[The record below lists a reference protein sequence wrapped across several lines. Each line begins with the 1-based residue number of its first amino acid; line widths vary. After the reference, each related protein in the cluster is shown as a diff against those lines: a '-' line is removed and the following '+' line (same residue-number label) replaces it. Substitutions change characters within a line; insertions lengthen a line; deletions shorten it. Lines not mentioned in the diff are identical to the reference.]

1 MDARARLKTEI
12 DTIHE
17 ILPELDYYRVLLL
30 EADCIQ
36 DEIGEAF
43 RRESRRL
50 HPDRMNMLRD
60 SVVQSRANDIYRL
73 INEAHNVLKDPDQ
86 RAEYDQL
93 LEQGVLRMTEDA
105 KAEAEANARKNDP
118 EHAATH
124 PKAEKYWK
132 MALRDY
138 KEKNF
143 GACVMN
149 IQFAQNFEKD
159 NEVFQEWLDKAK
171 AARDEADK
179 KKEKNPYKLRIV

>member
-17 ILPELDYYRVLLL
+17 LLPELDYYKVLLL
-30 EADCIQ
+30 EPDCIQ
-36 DEIGEAF
+36 DEIGDAF

-50 HPDRMNMLRD
+50 HPDRMTMLRD
-60 SVVQSRANDIYRL
+60 DAVQSRANDIYRL
-73 INEAHNVLKDPDQ
+73 VNEAHGVLKDPDQ

-93 LEQGVLRMTEDA
+93 LEQGILRMTEGA
-105 KAEAEANARKNDP
+105 KAEAEAAARKNDP

-138 KEKNF
+138 KEENW

-149 IQFAQNFEKD
+149 IQFAMNFEKD
-159 NEVFQEWLDKAK
+159 NEVFKEWLGKAK
-171 AARDEADK
+171 EARAEADA